1 MYVSCDS
8 LSNVTDLIQATFTD
22 VLICIISCGVR
33 CFQLAQAWQEVEV
46 AKSRSQQ
53 LQDQVEDL
61 QEKVSL
67 QEAGSHGDVS
77 LLSELEI
84 SLAAADVGV
93 SKEEVRPSLLGVSL
107 THQSLESIYV
117 GGFLPSCFSSSCLL
131 IGSVLTRSGLQMQI

>member
-1 MYVSCDS
+1 M
-8 LSNVTDLIQATFTD
+8 TDLIQATFTD
-22 VLICIISCGVR
+22 VLIHIISCGVP
-33 CFQLAQAWQEVEV
+33 CFQLDQAWQEVEV

-84 SLAAADVGV
+84 SLAAADMRI

-107 THQSLESIYV
+107 THDSLETVYV
-117 GGFLPSCFSSSCLL
+117 GGFLPSCF
-131 IGSVLTRSGLQMQI
+131 